1 MLSAAA
7 VDGFTGLSALGSYDG
22 GGRAAP
28 YQR

>member
-7 VDGFTGLSALGSYDG
+7 VDGFTGLSALGSYAG
-22 GGRAAP
+22 AGAVP